1 MINVYHFNTLI
12 GVYFEL
18 MNNKNSMVTKLAFLS
33 VSFMVTSAYA
43 IQGSLPQLK
52 AALGITQPQSEYLV
66 TTPSFAVMIFVIL
79 SPLLQQWFHISDK
92 KIIMTGV
99 TIVGIAGLV
108 PMFVSNYTVI
118 LISRLILG
126 AGYGLYNSQAISLIS
141 VWYEGSTRA
150 QMLGWRAAAEQ
161 IGQACT
167 LAIAGLLL
175 SVAGWHG
182 SFLVY
187 ALAFVV
193 LFFFG
198 VRVPDDS
205 QAQDDDVAEDNLAE
219 EVTENEPEKITKI
232 SPVVYLL
239 VLFAFILCIDYIGM
253 ENRFPGLAV
262 HINGSNYTGSSMF
275 LSLMLIGA
283 TLGGL
288 FYGSIQKRLGFG
300 TVYLGLGLMA
310 LANFLFGF
318 AGDNY
323 VVMVIGLLL
332 IGFPLQLVSPLIF
345 NLLPDLAP
353 ANRQP
358 LVTSLCLIGFNF
370 GSFFSPTV
378 GQWTNEMLG
387 QPLSGAG
394 LAAPFP
400 VYGIVLIII
409 AVIIFLAT
417 RRSQK
422 TN

>member
-1 MINVYHFNTLI
+1 
-12 GVYFEL
+12 

-52 AALGITQPQSEYLV
+52 AALGISQPQSEYLV
-66 TTPSFAVMIFVIL
+66 TTPSFAVTIFVVL

-92 KIIMTGV
+92 KIIMAGV
-99 TIVGIAGLV
+99 TIVGIAGLI
-108 PMFVSNYTVI
+108 PMFVNNYTVI
-118 LISRLILG
+118 LISRLVLG

-167 LAIAGLLL
+167 LAIAGLIL
-175 SVAGWHG
+175 SVAGWHA

-193 LFFFG
+193 LFFFAI
-198 VRVPDDS
+198 RVPDDS
-205 QAQDDDVAEDNLAE
+205 ASQDEEVAEDDLAD
-219 EVTENEPEKITKI
+219 EVADEPKKITKI

-262 HINGSNYTGSSMF
+262 RINGSQYTGSSMF

-310 LANFLFGF
+310 LSNFLFGF
-318 AGDNY
+318 AGHNF
-323 VVMVIGLLL
+323 VMMVIGLLL

-353 ANRQP
+353 ANKQP

-378 GQWTNEMLG
+378 GQWTNALLG
-387 QPLSGAG
+387 KPLSGFG
-394 LAAPFP
+394 LAASFP
-400 VYGIVLIII
+400 VYGAVLILI
-409 AVIIFLAT
+409 AVIIFFAT

-422 TN
+422 AN